1 LSIIT
6 TIINKLN
13 NMKVKLIRNTPDLPQ
28 EIIDII
34 VHEIASQDLAR
45 KALKA
50 CSLVSKSFSSS
61 CRPHLFSDI
70 TLISNK
76 FSQSRA
82 ARLVQILQNPD
93 NVGLVACVRSLTLIF
108 DVPGPSKTFPFL
120 GSRALGRRLHK
131 SKMMALTLAGRLNV
145 YENDITKAL
154 NLLMQAPLES
164 FTLRGRR
171 GVPDREME
179 TEEARR
185 KKRAFLIACIA
196 PLTTLRTLCTL
207 RLSNID
213 NIDESF
219 IACVIRSSTL
229 KELALRQITLRTR
242 DEDANLDLQPITS
255 QIERLDLRHISY
267 MKVLRTMGRPTFPA
281 SPMPYPFITFSRLRN
296 LTISGPWPDF
306 EADALWQF
314 MLGVADTLE
323 TLEIEEIK
331 WEGDKFGCLLTE
343 IKIINCIFKVLF
355 NLGS

>member
-1 LSIIT
+1 
-6 TIINKLN
+6 
-13 NMKVKLIRNTPDLPQ
+13 MQVQLIRNTPDLPQ

-50 CSLVSKSFSSS
+50 CSLVSKSFYSS

-108 DVPGPSKTFPFL
+108 DVPGSSKTYPFL
-120 GSRALGRRLHK
+120 GSRTLDRRLYK
-131 SKMMALTLAGRLNV
+131 SKMRALTLAGRLDL
-145 YENDITKAL
+145 YGNDITTAL

-164 FTLRGRR
+164 FTLHARR
-171 GVPDREME
+171 GIPDREME

-185 KKRAFLIACIA
+185 KKRAVLVACIA
-196 PLTTLRTLCTL
+196 PLTTLCTL
-207 RLSNID
+207 RTLSLSSLD
-213 NIDESF
+213 NIDESL

-229 KELALRQITLRTR
+229 KELALRHVTLKVC
-242 DEDANLDLQPITS
+242 DEDANLDLQPINS

-267 MKVLRTMGRPTFPA
+267 MNVLRTMGRPTFPA
-281 SPMPYPFITFSRLRN
+281 SPMPYPFTTFSRLRS
-296 LTISGPWPDF
+296 LTISGSWSGL
-306 EADALWQF
+306 EADILWQF
-314 MLGVADTLE
+314 MLGVAHTLDTLE
-323 TLEIEEIK
+323 IQELK
-331 WEGDKFGCLLTE
+331 WEGNEFGCLFPTE
-343 IKIINCIFKVLF
+343 RKIIDRIFKILF
-355 NLGS
+355 DLGN